1 MPDTHSQV
9 QHHSHSSHHHGT
21 TPEVRNDIFTLALGA
36 LGIVFGDIG
45 TSPLYAFRECFIHHP
60 NIGPTPENILG
71 ILSLILWSLIITIC
85 FKYMFIVLKAD
96 NRGEGGILSLM
107 ALSMRQVEKDSFR
120 FRVIVALGIFGAAL
134 LYGDGVITP
143 AISVLSAVEGLQI
156 IAPSMEPLIAPFTF
170 VIITILF
177 AFQAAGT
184 YKIGNIFGPLI
195 LIWFLVIGAL
205 GLSSILENPD
215 VLRAI
220 NPFYGYEFLFNN
232 GALGVSVLGSVV
244 LVITG
249 GEALYADMGHFGR
262 KPIKLAWFTI
272 VLPGLILNYFG
283 QGALVLKNA
292 EAIQNPFYLLSPGW
306 MLAPLVILAT
316 LATVIAS
323 QALISGVFSLTRQ
336 AVQLGFVPRIQIIH
350 TSSREIGQIYIPF
363 INWCLFIG
371 VIWLV
376 FNFETSS
383 RLAAAYGLA
392 VTATMVI
399 TTMLAY
405 IVAIQLWKWPK
416 LPAFLLFLLLLII
429 DATFFLPNL
438 LKVFHGGWVP
448 LAIGLAVYIMM
459 TTWKEGRAILASA
472 LKSRSVSI
480 DAFLKKLDTHSP
492 IRVPGTGIY
501 MSSDTWGVPVP
512 LLHNLKHNKIVHERV
527 IILTITTHEM
537 PQVPKDERVIVTDL
551 GLNVFRVVAQYGFM
565 ETPKIRHIFEACR
578 AQGIDLH
585 VEESTFVLGRETIIA
600 SKFPGMAIWR
610 EKLFAVMTK
619 NAQRPTA
626 FFKIPPN
633 QVIEVGIQVEI

>member
-1 MPDTHSQV
+1 
-9 QHHSHSSHHHGT
+9 
-21 TPEVRNDIFTLALGA
+21 LALGA

-45 TSPLYAFRECFIHHP
+45 TSPLYAFRECFVHHQS
-60 NIGPTPENILG
+60 IGPTAENVLG
-71 ILSLILWSLIITIC
+71 ILSLILWALIITIC
-85 FKYMFIVLKAD
+85 FKYMYIVLKAD

-107 ALSMRQVEKDSFR
+107 ALSMKQVEKDSWR
-120 FRVIVALGIFGAAL
+120 FKAIVVFGIFGAAL

-156 IAPSMEPLIAPFTF
+156 IAPSLESLVVPLTF

-184 YKIGNIFGPLI
+184 YKLGNVFGPLI
-195 LIWFLVIGAL
+195 LLWFLVIGGL
-205 GLSSILENPD
+205 GLISIIENPS
-215 VLRAI
+215 VLNAI
-220 NPFYGYEFLFNN
+220 NPLYGLEFLMSH
-232 GALGVSVLGSVV
+232 GAMGVSVLGSVV

-262 KPIKLAWFTI
+262 RPIKLAWFLV

-283 QGALVLKNA
+283 QGALVLKSP
-292 EAIQNPFYLLSPGW
+292 ESIQNPFYLLSPSWLLG
-306 MLAPLVILAT
+306 PLVVLAT

-336 AVQLGFVPRIQIIH
+336 AVQLGFCPRIQIIH

-363 INWCLFIG
+363 INWCLFVG
-371 VIWLV
+371 VVWLV
-376 FNFETSS
+376 FNFENSS

-399 TTMLAY
+399 TTLLAY

-416 LPAFLLFLLLLII
+416 LPAFILFMGLFII
-429 DATFFLPNL
+429 DLTFFLPNL

-448 LAIGLAVYIMM
+448 LAIGGVVYLLM
-459 TTWKEGRAILASA
+459 TTWKEGRAILAAA
-472 LKSRSVSI
+472 LKARSVSI
-480 DAFLKKLDTHSP
+480 EAFLKKMETHMP

-527 IILTITTHEM
+527 IILTITSHEV
-537 PQVPKDERVIVTDL
+537 PQVPKEERVIVQDL
-551 GLNVFRVVAQYGFM
+551 GLNVFRVIAQYGFM